1 MSTSKITSAVDS
13 EIKDKYDATFERGK
27 VTYKEMVE
35 EGMLRRIEEFDPIEA
50 CKLRIDRYNKLLNEE
65 TKKLDNLLNLEARNK
80 STQASFTLELEKK
93 RIEKFE
99 SKKDIYAT
107 QINNQSQDWGKIAT
121 ALWLDNANE
130 AKAYVIP
137 KLIEVGLI
145 E

>member
-1 MSTSKITSAVDS
+1 LSTSKITSAVDS